1 MLIPVPRVLV
11 IMALCIALS
20 ACASSGRQMEAQSLS
35 QIQVG
40 QTTKDDMLA
49 MFGTPMSQTLDTNG
63 KLVMMWHYVKAQS
76 YVVTTDVKQQMLSVL
91 FDENGVVERYSLI
104 DNVNS

>member
-1 MLIPVPRVLV
+1 
-11 IMALCIALS
+11 
-20 ACASSGRQMEAQSLS
+20 MEAQSLS